1 MNFTATTDSIEINK
15 NFKQTFTNLLN
26 ISIANYG
33 ANPIVLNVSGVK
45 RTLPPGNLALDVP
58 QYTFGYSCEGIP
70 FDIEIELLFPNGASR
85 VLIDKST
92 LKNC

>member
-1 MNFTATTDSIEINK
+1 MNFTATTDSVETSRP
-15 NFKQTFTNLLN
+15 FKQTFNGLLN

-33 ANPIVLNVSGVK
+33 AVPVILNVSGVK
-45 RTLPPGNLALDVP
+45 RTLPPGNLVFDVP

-85 VLIDKST
+85 VIIDKST